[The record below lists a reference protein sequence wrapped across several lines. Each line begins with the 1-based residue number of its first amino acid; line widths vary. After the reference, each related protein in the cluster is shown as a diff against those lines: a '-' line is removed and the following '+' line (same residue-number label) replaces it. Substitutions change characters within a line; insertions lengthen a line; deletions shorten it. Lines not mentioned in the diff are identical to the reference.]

1 MDSKGSKENRSK
13 ENNLIYIYTIVEAQS
28 VVDLVRLTNLKT
40 KKGWKCL
47 GGMCFISLPATEYPF
62 CQSMY
67 RMDKVEDKKVEKK
80 FTAFPYEGGKTE
92 ALQVEVPQGNSPSV
106 DYRKP
111 VLKPVAK
118 KTAFKKRFAANHPL
132 KKNK

>member
-1 MDSKGSKENRSK
+1 MDSKGKENRSK
-13 ENNLIYIYTIVEAQS
+13 ENNLIYIYRIVEAQS
-28 VVDLVRLTNLKT
+28 VLDLVRLTNLKT

-47 GGMCFISLPATEYPF
+47 GGMCFISLPNTEYPF

-92 ALQVEVPQGNSPSV
+92 ALPITNTTSTT
-106 DYRKP
+106 R
-111 VLKPVAK
+111 
-118 KTAFKKRFAANHPL
+118 
-132 KKNK
+132 

>member
-1 MDSKGSKENRSK
+1 MDSKGSKGSK

-47 GGMCFISLPATEYPF
+47 GGMCFISLSGTEYPF

-67 RMDKVEDKKVEKK
+67 RMDKVEEKK
-80 FTAFPYEGGKTE
+80 IEKRFTAFPYEGKTE
-92 ALQVEVPQGNSPSV
+92 ALPVEQPQGNSPSV
-106 DYRKP
+106 DYKKPISKVLLPKRKNI
-111 VLKPVAK
+111 
-118 KTAFKKRFAANHPL
+118 AFKKKFVNHPL

>member
-1 MDSKGSKENRSK
+1 MDSKGSK

-47 GGMCFISLPATEYPF
+47 GGMCFISLHGTEYPF

-67 RMDKVEDKKVEKK
+67 RMDKAEEKKVDKKR
-80 FTAFPYEGGKTE
+80 FTAFPYKG
-92 ALQVEVPQGNSPSV
+92 S
-106 DYRKP
+106 DFP
-111 VLKPVAK
+111 VLPEESKPATQK
-118 KTAFKKRFAANHPL
+118 ITKRKSFKFVTHPL
-132 KKNK
+132 KKEKHNG